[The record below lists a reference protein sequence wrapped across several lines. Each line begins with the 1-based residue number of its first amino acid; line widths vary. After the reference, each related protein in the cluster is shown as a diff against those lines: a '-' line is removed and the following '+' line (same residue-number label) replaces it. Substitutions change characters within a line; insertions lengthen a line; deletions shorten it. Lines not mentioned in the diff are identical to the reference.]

1 MVFNMIRK
9 YLFYILLIIIYLLF
23 LAKDTLFGLIP
34 DPKFTVC
41 NKDSYYEQVYNELL
55 ESLNIDLPQYNI
67 TYSKV
72 ITRDIYNFFDKI
84 TITKPKN
91 INYQKGSL
99 VVNNQGLI
107 GIINKT
113 KKNSSEVILLTN
125 NKTSLSV
132 KINNSYGILS
142 AKDSKLYVK
151 NIKSNQKINIGDKIY
166 TSGLTNTPENIYIGE
181 VKNIILDNLELE
193 YILEVSS
200 PVDFYNLKYVGVL
213 S

>member
-1 MVFNMIRK
+1 MK
-9 YLFYILLIIIYLLF
+9 
-23 LAKDTLFGLIP
+23 
-34 DPKFTVC
+34 
-41 NKDSYYEQVYNELL
+41 NKNSHN
-55 ESLNIDLPQYNI
+55 
-67 TYSKV
+67 
-72 ITRDIYNFFDKI
+72 
-84 TITKPKN
+84 TK
-91 INYQKGSL
+91 
-99 VVNNQGLI
+99 
-107 GIINKT
+107 INKT